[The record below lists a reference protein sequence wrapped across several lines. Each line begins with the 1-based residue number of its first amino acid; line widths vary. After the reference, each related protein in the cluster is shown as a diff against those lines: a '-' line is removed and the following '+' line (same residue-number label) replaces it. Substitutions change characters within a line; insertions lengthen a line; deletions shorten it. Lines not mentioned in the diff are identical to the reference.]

1 MPGRRNRVAMNPLL
15 RKGGVHQRSRSAERG
30 NRHQHLQQMVDE
42 WYIDDELGRESDD
55 RHLIPP
61 SPDDI

>member
-30 NRHQHLQQMVDE
+30 NQHQHLNQLVDE
-42 WYIDDELGRESDD
+42 WFTDVDMEVDPNDTQLQSEGDQQD
-55 RHLIPP
+55 
-61 SPDDI
+61 